1 MPLKLGARTH
11 PAAQSRAEETADE
24 VQSNVRRG
32 RCKLDG
38 LLPQLLAPLKPSVV
52 CGSFFYY
59 TSVLKGLPLGPPRQG
74 VNQERAGRLRRRRA
88 RRGARQGGRSARS
101 RLRRA
106 QGARE
111 PRRLARPLRTPSHL
125 HWACCLTCPACL
137 LVGACWAESSDPS
150 RACMYECC
158 IHCCGPDPIP
168 RCASPQDAADAAKGA
183 AHKVERGVAQAGR

>member
-59 TSVLKGLPLGPPRQG
+59 TSVL
-74 VNQERAGRLRRRRA
+74 
-88 RRGARQGGRSARS
+88 
-101 RLRRA
+101 
-106 QGARE
+106 
-111 PRRLARPLRTPSHL
+111 
-125 HWACCLTCPACL
+125 
-137 LVGACWAESSDPS
+137 
-150 RACMYECC
+150 
-158 IHCCGPDPIP
+158 
-168 RCASPQDAADAAKGA
+168 
-183 AHKVERGVAQAGR
+183 